1 MHRLARIAA
10 VALAW
15 VPTAPAWAA
24 EGAASGPGYLLRLA
38 VGLVIVLAA
47 LGGLAWLLR
56 RLGGAGLGRSG
67 PVRVLGSAPVG
78 QRERVL
84 LVEVGDQQLLVGVAP
99 GNVRTLHVLDEPVAE
114 AEPSA
119 DGSGGAFARHL
130 RSALQRP
137 GAK

>member
-1 MHRLARIAA
+1 
-10 VALAW
+10 LAW
-15 VPTAPAWAA
+15 LATAPAWAA

-38 VGLVIVLAA
+38 VGLIIVLAA
-47 LGGLAWLLR
+47 LGALAWLLR
-56 RLGGAGLGRSG
+56 RLGGGGLGRSG

-84 LVEVGDQQLLVGVAP
+84 LVEVGGQQLVVGVAP
-99 GNVRTLHVLDEPVAE
+99 GNVRTLHVLDEPVAA

-119 DGSGGAFARHL
+119 GAPAPGGAFARHL
-130 RSALQRP
+130 RNALQRT